1 MGSIKGRSIH
11 SLGGLEAPLGFL
23 QLLGLTWKILAS
35 HSCSQKTQISLSNSP
50 RGTVG
55 VRLSSVAKLSPVS
68 FSPSPVQRPQIILA
82 DQGGL
87 AEMLLLQD
95 RGGLWPFP
103 QDQERLLSA
112 FIRLPMTS
120 SLLHPTRYLQPH
132 LGPMALHTPWI
143 SCATCHKVVITARC
157 SLPGY

>member
-23 QLLGLTWKILAS
+23 QLFGLTWKILAS

-55 VRLSSVAKLSPVS
+55 VRLSSVARLSPVS
-68 FSPSPVQRPQIILA
+68 FSPSRVQRPQIILA
-82 DQGGL
+82 DHGGL

-112 FIRLPMTS
+112 FIQLPMTLALCCTLHDIFNPTS
-120 SLLHPTRYLQPH
+120 VPWPCILL
-132 LGPMALHTPWI
+132 G
-143 SCATCHKVVITARC
+143 
-157 SLPGY
+157 